1 MKYLKKY
8 KSLNESGRWISPCPA
23 IDDKFDLV
31 TITRVH
37 AEPDN
42 THYLTSDVVKKLNDK
57 NSNIDPSI
65 IKDLFIDLFDDGI
78 ISNIEVS
85 KIYHV
90 RNYVD
95 SEKKYAGYV
104 LQVRVEFSDNN
115 YNEENLKNRAIYMKR
130 REEVTQIITYDL
142 HHRNLNHHLS
152 KWNINDKEYGDERY
166 LYHIDILRNKYD
178 EFDLWSLSLNLETL
192 K

>member
-8 KSLNESGRWISPCPA
+8 KSLNESQRWISPCPA
-23 IDDKFDLV
+23 IDDKFDL
-31 TITRVH
+31 
-37 AEPDN
+37 
-42 THYLTSDVVKKLNDK
+42 
-57 NSNIDPSI
+57 
-65 IKDLFIDLFDDGI
+65 FDDDI

-90 RNYVD
+90 RNYQD

-104 LQVRVEFSDNN
+104 LQVRVEFSDNS

-130 REEVTQIITYDL
+130 REEVTQILKYDL
-142 HHRNLNHHLS
+142 HHKNLNHHLS
-152 KWNINDKEYGDERY
+152 KWNINDTGYGGGHY
-166 LYHIDILRNKYD
+166 LHHIDILENTYD
-178 EFDLWSLSLNLETL
+178 EFDLWGLSLDLQTL

>member
-8 KSLNESGRWISPCPA
+8 KSLNESQRWISPCPA

-37 AEPDN
+37 AKPDY

-65 IKDLFIDLFDDGI
+65 IKDLFIDLFDDDI

-90 RNYVD
+90 RNYQD

-104 LQVRVEFSDNN
+104 LQVRVEFSDNS

-130 REEVTQIITYDL
+130 REEVTQILKYDL
-142 HHRNLNHHLS
+142 HHKNLNHHLS
-152 KWNINDKEYGDERY
+152 KWNINDTVYGGGHY
-166 LYHIDILRNKYD
+166 LHHMYSLKYQYD
-178 EFDLWSLSLNLETL
+178 EFDLWGLSLDLQTL